1 MAQPIRAPRGTQL
14 TCKNWLIEA
23 AYRMLQNNLDPQVAG
38 DPEHLIVYGG
48 RGKAARNW
56 ACFDAILQALRSL
69 EPDETLLV
77 QSGKPVA
84 VFSTHEDAPRVLIA
98 NSNIVPAWATQEN
111 FDRWEKAG
119 LIMYGQMTAGS
130 WIYIGTQGI
139 LQGTYETLGSLA
151 RQHGWGNLK
160 GKFVLTAGLGE
171 MGGAQPLAI
180 TMNDGVGLLIEV
192 DRRRAERRMALRQI
206 DAITDNL
213 EEAMTW
219 VEDALARQEPKS
231 VGLVAN
237 AAQALPELVQRGVV
251 PDVVTDQTSAHD
263 PLYGYIPAGMTLADA
278 AALREADPAEY
289 QRRSMDSMARHVQAM
304 LDLRAKGSVVFDYG
318 NNLRQRAYDA
328 GVKNAFDYPGFV
340 PAYIRPLFCEGKGPF
355 RWVVLSG
362 DPQDLYITD
371 QAILDLFPADEHL
384 ARWIRMAQEKVEF
397 QGLPARICWLGYGER
412 AAAGLRFN
420 ELVASGKVSAPIVI
434 GRDHLD
440 SGSVAS
446 PNRET
451 EGMLDGSDAIADWP
465 LLNALINAVGGA
477 TWVSIH
483 HGGGVGIGYSIHAGQ
498 VIVADGTPAAAR
510 RLQRVL
516 TTDPGIGVA
525 RHADA
530 GYPQAIEFARKHGI
544 KIPMLG

>member
-1 MAQPIRAPRGTQL
+1 
-14 TCKNWLIEA
+14 
-23 AYRMLQNNLDPQVAG
+23 
-38 DPEHLIVYGG
+38 
-48 RGKAARNW
+48 
-56 ACFDAILQALRSL
+56 
-69 EPDETLLV
+69 
-77 QSGKPVA
+77 
-84 VFSTHEDAPRVLIA
+84 
-98 NSNIVPAWATQEN
+98 
-111 FDRWEKAG
+111 
-119 LIMYGQMTAGS
+119 
-130 WIYIGTQGI
+130 
-139 LQGTYETLGSLA
+139 
-151 RQHGWGNLK
+151 
-160 GKFVLTAGLGE
+160 
-171 MGGAQPLAI
+171 
-180 TMNDGVGLLIEV
+180 
-192 DRRRAERRMALRQI
+192 
-206 DAITDNL
+206 
-213 EEAMTW
+213 
-219 VEDALARQEPKS
+219 
-231 VGLVAN
+231 
-237 AAQALPELVQRGVV
+237 
-251 PDVVTDQTSAHD
+251 
-263 PLYGYIPAGMTLADA
+263 
-278 AALREADPAEY
+278 
-289 QRRSMDSMARHVQAM
+289 MDSMARHVQAM

-362 DPQDLYITD
+362 DPQDLYATD
-371 QAILDLFPADEHL
+371 QAILDLFPADDHL

-412 AAAGLRFN
+412 AQAGLRFN

-465 LLNALINAVGGA
+465 LLNALVNAVGGA

-516 TTDPGIGVA
+516 TSDPGMGVA

-530 GYPQAIEFARKHGI
+530 GYPQAIEFARRNGI
-544 KIPMLG
+544 KIPMLGES